1 MADIL
6 APTVAEMTLTTSPL
20 MMGTDMLPSSPS
32 DAGDN
37 ALVSISTRFHMGERD
52 MQDADIVLFSTDNV
66 FFYSHRS
73 TLLRESA
80 NQFGGVLMEND
91 EMDEEVD
98 VSKPMAGLDLTAP
111 TPTLV
116 VVPYPADV
124 VNVILHLIYGFP
136 VQRYQPP
143 ASVLR
148 QVLPALVALGYNLH
162 AFVTPHSELFLLLVQ
177 AAASNPLPM
186 YTLAAQHSLE
196 QLAVAISPFTLSGPL
211 SDITDEMAQQ
221 MGPIYLKRLFCKFVL
236 LFACS
241 APVLTRHNSV
251 LHLGRT
257 DALKR
262 LLLPP
267 PVPHPLTPGFE
278 CDVDAQKALARAWAL
293 ACAYVVVE
301 GRPDSLAASLIPL
314 GAHLRCSLCRRSME
328 ERVNSLLSGW
338 NAVKCTI

>member
-80 NQFGGVLMEND
+80 NQFGGLLMEND
-91 EMDEEVD
+91 GMDEEVD

-221 MGPIYLKRLFCKFVL
+221 TGPIYLKRLFF
-236 LFACS
+236 
-241 APVLTRHNSV
+241 

>member
-66 FFYSHRS
+66 
-73 TLLRESA
+73 EPIW
-80 NQFGGVLMEND
+80 GVTNGERR
-91 EMDEEVD
+91 MDEEVD

-221 MGPIYLKRLFCKFVL
+221 MGPIYLKRLFF
-236 LFACS
+236 
-241 APVLTRHNSV
+241 

>member
-6 APTVAEMTLTTSPL
+6 APTIADMTLTTSPL
-20 MMGTDMLPSSPS
+20 MMGTDMLPTSPS
-32 DAGDN
+32 DSGDN
-37 ALVSISTRFHMGERD
+37 ALVSISTRFHTGERD
-52 MQDADIVLFSTDNV
+52 IQDADIVLFSTDNV

-80 NQFGGVLMEND
+80 NQFGGLLAEND
-91 EMDEEVD
+91 SMDEEID
-98 VSKPMAGLDLTAP
+98 VSKPMNGLDLTAP

-116 VVPYPADV
+116 VIPYPADV
-124 VNVILHLIYGFP
+124 LNVVLHLIYGFP
-136 VQRYQPP
+136 VQRYQPSG
-143 ASVLR
+143 SVLR
-148 QVLPALVALGYNLH
+148 QVLPALVALGYNLS
-162 AFVTPHSELFLLLVQ
+162 AFVTPHSELFLLLIQ
-177 AAASNPLPM
+177 AAASDPLPM
-186 YTLAAQHSLE
+186 YALAAQYSLE
-196 QLAVAISPFTLSGPL
+196 QLAVSISPFTLSITL

-221 MGPIYLKRLFCKFVL
+221 MGPIYLKRLFF
-236 LFACS
+236 
-241 APVLTRHNSV
+241 

-267 PVPHPLTPGFE
+267 PTPHPPTAGFE

-301 GRPDSLAASLIPL
+301 GRPDSLAASLVPL
-314 GAHLRCSLCRRSME
+314 GAHLRCTLCRRSME
-328 ERVNSLLSGW
+328 ERVNSLVSGW

>member
-6 APTVAEMTLTTSPL
+6 APTIADLTLTTSPL
-20 MMGTDMLPSSPS
+20 MTSPLMMSTDMLPSSPS
-32 DAGDN
+32 EGGEN

-73 TLLRESA
+73 TLLREST
-80 NQFGGVLMEND
+80 NHFGGLLLDND
-91 EMDEEVD
+91 GMDEEVD
-98 VSKPMAGLDLTAP
+98 VSKPMNGLDLTAP
-111 TPTLV
+111 TPALV

-124 VNVILHLIYGFP
+124 LNVILHLIYGFP
-136 VQRYQPP
+136 VQRYQPSG
-143 ASVLR
+143 SVLC

-162 AFVTPHSELFLLLVQ
+162 AFVVPHSELFLLLIQ
-177 AAASNPLPM
+177 AAASDPLPM
-186 YTLAAQHSLE
+186 YALAAQYSLE
-196 QLAVAISPFTLSGPL
+196 QLAVSISPFTLSGTL
-211 SDITDEMAQQ
+211 SDITDDLAQQ
-221 MGPIYLKRLFCKFVL
+221 MGPIYLKRLFF
-236 LFACS
+236 
-241 APVLTRHNSV
+241 

-267 PVPHPLTPGFE
+267 PTPHPPTAGFE
-278 CDVDAQKALARAWAL
+278 CDLDAQKALARAWAL

-301 GRPDSLAASLIPL
+301 GRPDSLAASLVPL
-314 GAHLRCSLCRRSME
+314 STHLRCTLCRRSME
-328 ERVNSLLSGW
+328 ERVNSLVGGW

>member
-6 APTVAEMTLTTSPL
+6 APTIADMSLTTSPL
-20 MMGTDMLPSSPS
+20 MIGTDMLPSSPS

-52 MQDADIVLFSTDNV
+52 MQDADLVLFSTDNV

-80 NQFGGVLMEND
+80 NQFGGLLLEND
-91 EMDEEVD
+91 GMDEEVD
-98 VSKPMAGLDLTAP
+98 VSEPMAGLDLTAP
-111 TPTLV
+111 TPTLI

-124 VNVILHLIYGFP
+124 LNVILHLIYGFP

-143 ASVLR
+143 ISVMQ
-148 QVLPALVALGYNLH
+148 QVLPALSALGYNLH

-186 YTLAAQHSLE
+186 YALAAQHSLE

-221 MGPIYLKRLFCKFVL
+221 MGPIYLKRLFF
-236 LFACS
+236 
-241 APVLTRHNSV
+241 

-267 PVPHPLTPGFE
+267 PVPHPPTSDSIATLMPKRRWHAHGHWHVHMLSSKAALIHWPRPLFPS
-278 CDVDAQKALARAWAL
+278 VLIYDALFADGVWK
-293 ACAYVVVE
+293 
-301 GRPDSLAASLIPL
+301 
-314 GAHLRCSLCRRSME
+314 
-328 ERVNSLLSGW
+328 
-338 NAVKCTI
+338 NA